1 MKNWKEGEK
10 NVPGEEKKKSDLKV
24 GDTIKCHDPDDMI
37 DTMNELVKSG
47 IETDFLYKKD
57 GKEKASGLS
66 NRILLK
72 SIWFDKNKW

>member
-1 MKNWKEGEK
+1 MSQ
-10 NVPGEEKKKSDLKV
+10 EKKKRSDLKV

-47 IETDFLYKKD
+47 VETDFLYKKD
-57 GKEKASGLS
+57 GKRRLLACS

-72 SIWFDKNKW
+72 VFDLTKNKW